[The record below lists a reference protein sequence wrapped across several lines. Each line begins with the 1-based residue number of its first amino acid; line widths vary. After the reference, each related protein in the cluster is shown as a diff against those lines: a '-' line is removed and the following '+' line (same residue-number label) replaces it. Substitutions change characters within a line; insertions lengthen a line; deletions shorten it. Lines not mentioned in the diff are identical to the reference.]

1 MVKDTLK
8 AKEPIVY
15 LSLLN
20 DLRNN
25 HLANCYL
32 LYGDVNPLK
41 KETAFLLAQ
50 SIIENK
56 NDYACETCNT
66 CLRIKDNK
74 YFDVIYIDGYK
85 ESIKKETIED
95 MMEQFSR
102 TPLEGAKKVYII
114 DNINNA
120 SIKVDNMLLKF
131 MEDNSSNNTYGI
143 LISDDIDSLLDTI
156 ISRCEKIPF
165 SKHDFTFLVKEYEKK
180 GFDSQDSYILS
191 NIKHDTSD
199 VLLNDEAYL
208 CAKEYAFKTIDCL
221 DNKEYMPILFSREFY
236 NCVNKDLFKKCS
248 DYYLDIMILMIEDSI
263 NNKVVEDEEYN
274 DYLNC
279 LRKYD
284 RAKLLEVF
292 LRGKERSNYAVNRT
306 LLFDQM
312 VFSIIS

>member
-1 MVKDTLK
+1 MVKDVLK

-41 KETAFLLAQ
+41 RETAFLLAQ
-50 SIIENK
+50 SIVENK

-85 ESIKKETIED
+85 ETIKKDDIEY
-95 MMEQFSR
+95 MMSEFSR
-102 TPLEGAKKVYII
+102 TSLEGSKKVYII

-120 SIKVDNMLLKF
+120 SVKVNNMLLKF
-131 MEDNSSNNTYGI
+131 MEDNSSNDTFGVF
-143 LISDDIDSLLDTI
+143 ISDDIDGLLDTI

-165 SKHDFTFLVKEYEKK
+165 LTRDFSFLIKEYENK
-180 GFDSQDSYILS
+180 GFDQQDSYILS

-199 VLLNDEAYL
+199 IELNDEAYL
-208 CAKEYAFKTIDCL
+208 CAKEYVFKTIDSL
-221 DNKEYMPILFSREFY
+221 DNKDYIPVLFSREFY
-236 NCVNKDLFKKCS
+236 NSVSKDLFKKCS
-248 DYYLDIMILMIEDSI
+248 DYYLDIMILMLEDSI
-263 NNKVVEDEEYN
+263 NSKAVNDREYS
-274 DYLNC
+274 DYINC
-279 LRKYD
+279 LKKYD
-284 RAKLLEVF
+284 RAKLLEIF
-292 LRGKERSNYAVNRT
+292 LKGKERSNYPINRT

-312 VFSIIS
+312 AFSIIS

>member
-20 DLRNN
+20 DLRNK

-32 LYGDVNPLK
+32 LYGDINPLK

-56 NDYACETCNT
+56 NDYACEKCNT

-85 ESIKKETIED
+85 ESIKVDIIED
-95 MMEQFSR
+95 MMEQL
-102 TPLEGAKKVYII
+102 TKTALEGSKKVYII

-120 SIKVDNMLLKF
+120 SIKVSNMLLKF
-131 MEDNSSNNTYGI
+131 IEDDCSNDTYGI
-143 LISDDIDSLLDTI
+143 FISDDIDSLLDTI
-156 ISRCEKIPF
+156 VSRCEKVPF
-165 SKHDFTFLVKEYEKK
+165 VTRDFSSLVKEYKKK
-180 GFDSQDSYILS
+180 GFDIQDSYILS
-191 NIKHDTSD
+191 NIKHDISD
-199 VLLNDEAYL
+199 IDLNDEAYL
-208 CAKEYAFKTIDCL
+208 CAKEYAFKTIDSL
-221 DNKEYMPILFSREFY
+221 DNKDYIPVLFSREFY
-236 NCVNKDLFKKCS
+236 SCVAKDLFKSAS

-263 NNKVVEDEEYN
+263 NNMTIEDEEYN

-284 RAKLLEVF
+284 RAKLLEIF
-292 LRGKERSNYAVNRT
+292 LRCKERSNYAVNRT

-312 VFSIIS
+312 AFSIIS